1 MGDSAVA
8 RVRGL
13 KMFVLIVFLGLAPQ
27 ALCFAR
33 SAGLEARIHMTTA

>member
-27 ALCFAR
+27 ALCFR
-33 SAGLEARIHMTTA
+33 PLRGLGSQDTYDTA